1 MSGDCRPTR
10 APASHRRDLSLPAA
24 ARPRPRG
31 FTLLELLVA
40 IVLMVIVAMS
50 LAASMRIGFKARDSA
65 ESAVEPGRTAALAFE
80 VVRGDLESA
89 APPRG
94 ILAGAFVGTAS
105 TDDKGESDD
114 VFFYSTTAGPQHD
127 YGTGEVKQIEILAYT
142 DPTTGE
148 HNLVRRVTG
157 NLLSEV
163 QQQPDEEVLC
173 RNIGSFTLMYFDG
186 TDWVNSWD
194 STQYDNTLP
203 SAIQMIIELER
214 PGGTASAGGQN
225 QLLRFTQTFQIAG
238 YNPPGTWEMD
248 NTTTTGTGTTGTGTG
263 TTGGAGTGTGAGK

>member
-1 MSGDCRPTR
+1 MSGDYRPTR
-10 APASHRRDLSLPAA
+10 APAPHRREPSLPVA
-24 ARPRPRG
+24 RPRG

-203 SAIQMIIELER
+203 SAVQMIIELER
-214 PGGTASAGGQN
+214 PGGTGGQN

-248 NTTTTGTGTTGTGTG
+248 NTDTTGTGTGATGTGTG
-263 TTGGAGTGTGAGK
+263 TTGVTGTTGGLGAGR